1 MIAAT
6 MNNDISTIR
15 IHDDYCKN
23 ALNDTSELSDI
34 VSESY
39 KRRRRNTNSSISAN
53 MKLPQA

>member
-6 MNNDISTIR
+6 MNNDVSTIR

-23 ALNDTSELSDI
+23 TLSDTSVLSDI

-39 KRRRRNTNSSISAN
+39 KRRRQNTKAPISAN

>member
-6 MNNDISTIR
+6 MNNEVSTVR

-23 ALNDTSELSDI
+23 TLADTSALSDI

-39 KRRRRNTNSSISAN
+39 KRRGRSTGASPSAGLQ
-53 MKLPQA
+53 LPQA